1 MSHQVYRAQFN
12 RPIED
17 AALHS
22 LLQRAQE
29 HYERAPGSIQLLFV
43 EDQPTA
49 EAQALQAAAQR
60 EVVALYREAAAR
72 EAAVIKN
79 GGGLSFRT
87 LTATRR
93 RYVGPEGQPLVTSAG
108 VSLPPPLPTQA
119 MVQAAEQA
127 AVLNGSVQELQ
138 VCRLNDVEIGRSPL
152 VDCM

>member
-108 VSLPPPLPTQA
+108 VSLPLRC
-119 MVQAAEQA
+119 
-127 AVLNGSVQELQ
+127 LRRRW
-138 VCRLNDVEIGRSPL
+138 CRRQNRPQYSTDPCKNFRFVG
-152 VDCM
+152 